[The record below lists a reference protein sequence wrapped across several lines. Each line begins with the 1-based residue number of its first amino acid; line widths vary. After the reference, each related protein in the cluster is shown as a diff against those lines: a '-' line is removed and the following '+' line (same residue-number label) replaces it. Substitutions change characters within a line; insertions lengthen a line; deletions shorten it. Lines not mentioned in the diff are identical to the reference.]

1 MAVCYD
7 SAGRVVE
14 MKAIGGTLYFPKSY
28 YIIDRSLR
36 VRSGVY
42 RQILF
47 SYDEE
52 EQVSGIA
59 LTDQSGKKEVISI
72 RYTYDSH
79 HNWIRREVWR
89 DGKLTG
95 AVSREIEYAE

>member
-1 MAVCYD
+1 MEIKTV
-7 SAGRVVE
+7 GI
-14 MKAIGGTLYFPKSY
+14 AISFPYRY
-28 YIIDRSLR
+28 YQLPDGSILWN
-36 VRSGVY
+36 GNY

-52 EQVSGIA
+52 GQVSGIA
-59 LTDQSGKKEVISI
+59 LTDKTGKKKVISI

-79 HNWIRREVWR
+79 HNWIRRKVWR